1 MITMFPISTV
11 SSRPRL
17 ATSVVAVTAVL
28 VIAAGALWH
37 QAPAV
42 AHTQRHTQ
50 RPVDNQA
57 QPAVQPATPT
67 TTPTTT
73 LPSADTSVPDASMV
87 FAGQPDTAPAP
98 PAPTF

>member
-1 MITMFPISTV
+1 MITMFSISTV

-42 AHTQRHTQ
+42 AHTQR
-50 RPVDNQA
+50 PVDNQA
-57 QPAVQPATPT
+57 PPAVQPATPT
-67 TTPTTT
+67 TTPATT
-73 LPSADTSVPDASMV
+73 LPSADTSVPDASMA